1 MEKSRVVVRKRRLWG
16 FLAPLLCCPLLAYG
30 GFYMAAE
37 ARAPLAQRLVGS
49 AFCLLFVGC
58 ALGIVYHLWR
68 PSALFVLDE
77 EGIEGPFLPGGRQ
90 KILWQEVAGLQLED
104 LGHDPVIAFYLA
116 EPDRVKRSRRARR
129 QIRQSQAQGQGG
141 LRMDT
146 KEAGISLPQIYP
158 QVLAFYKRYGSG
170 DGKQRP

>member
-1 MEKSRVVVRKRRLWG
+1 MT
-16 FLAPLLCCPLLAYG
+16 
-30 GFYMAAE
+30 
-37 ARAPLAQRLVGS
+37 
-49 AFCLLFVGC
+49 
-58 ALGIVYHLWR
+58 
-68 PSALFVLDE
+68 

-146 KEAGISLPQIYP
+146 KKRAYPCPRSTPRCWPSTSGMAAGWKAAPQGPHLLPKGLLHEKP
-158 QVLAFYKRYGSG
+158 QKKKAK
-170 DGKQRP
+170 KIRPD